1 MFKSPYNIKGIL
13 NIKNTQQTV
22 KKRTIQ
28 EPYLSQLKCQGSI
41 LIWNSSLHWL
51 SWSRASQAAK
61 FHWPGV
67 PLRFLDHYF
76 PCLGH
81 FRALYLLHYFCRWFR
96 CCIKYLYLPSPRP
109 LWRPWADGGR
119 LPAEHCIRPG
129 HGRAASL
136 LTTFRHQA
144 PGPGSKWSHASTYRG
159 LAAFTFYAQSWNET
173 RKSIKAINC

>member
-1 MFKSPYNIKGIL
+1 MFKSPYNIKRIL

-51 SWSRASQAAK
+51 SWSRALQAAK

-96 CCIKYLYLPSPRP
+96 CCIKYLYLPFPRP
-109 LWRPWADGGR
+109 LWRPWAGGGR
-119 LPAEHCIRPG
+119 VPAEHCIRPRQSSVITDNLQTPSSG
-129 HGRAASL
+129 SWVQMVPCFNIPWPGCFYLLRQELEWKTYIHQSL
-136 LTTFRHQA
+136 KLLQ
-144 PGPGSKWSHASTYRG
+144 
-159 LAAFTFYAQSWNET
+159 
-173 RKSIKAINC
+173 

>member
-41 LIWNSSLHWL
+41 LIWNCSLHWL

-96 CCIKYLYLPSPRP
+96 CCIKYLFTCLFLGHSGARELMGVGCQQSTALGRDTAEQRHYWQPSDTKLRV
-109 LWRPWADGGR
+109 L
-119 LPAEHCIRPG
+119 
-129 HGRAASL
+129 
-136 LTTFRHQA
+136 
-144 PGPGSKWSHASTYRG
+144 GPNGPMLQHTVA
-159 LAAFTFYAQSWNET
+159 
-173 RKSIKAINC
+173 